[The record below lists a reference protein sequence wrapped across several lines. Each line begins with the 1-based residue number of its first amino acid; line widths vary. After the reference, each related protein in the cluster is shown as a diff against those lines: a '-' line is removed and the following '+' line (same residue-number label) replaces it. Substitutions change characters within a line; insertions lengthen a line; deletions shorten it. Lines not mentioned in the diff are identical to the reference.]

1 MAKNTLFK
9 QIDKSYVAGSS
20 GVPGDPGRPYR
31 PGYSYQN
38 AGTVCAYG
46 PDAAALAAMGIKR
59 VWVEPGFDELG
70 QYNAGGW
77 SFSLPPGIAGA
88 SVPYRYACETVM
100 RTYYV
105 PPQSYIPP
113 TPPVPP
119 TASQVIKEFHLGW
132 NSRAR
137 SIRAFP
143 GALRARF
150 SVPSGV
156 AGVVAGLNT
165 SYSQTGYGDIR
176 FAFYLNQGLAR
187 IVESGKVVAT
197 VGLYTGETVF
207 EVRRLRGKVT
217 YFKDGVQVR
226 ETDNDSAPAHLDAA
240 LYSGGDSVTDPS
252 IEGLAVGD
260 GGLQPL
266 QGLGGVGTYAISS
279 GVLQPLVSL
288 TASFSGS
295 AGVLQPLH
303 GLASNYAYGAGGGV
317 LPPLAGLGLGSGL
330 TPSYAICDGAL
341 ALLSGAASGLTGGLV
356 SSSAALPA
364 LDGLASEGPYGES
377 AGMFAPL
384 TGWAWV
390 LSDAEKSLLTLFSL
404 SAASSAVVPA
414 AGMVLV
420 LKSNMTAVSLL
431 TLDRAALLALVSAAT
446 ATTPFTAAGQ
456 FALEL
461 LSSLQGGSIG
471 ALVGAPSDVWVMN
484 AETGGFTRYE
494 NFDFNSYAKIGANY
508 YGCKSGGIYQLDGGT
523 DAGAP
528 IQAMVSFGKQNFGTS
543 ALKRIT
549 NAYVGVSGQGRLFL
563 KVLAEGQEYTY
574 AQRGYDEQLQVQRFD
589 TGKGL
594 RANWL
599 EFELYNA
606 DGEDFELASVEFA
619 AVPLS
624 RRI

>member
-1 MAKNTLFK
+1 MAKNTLLK
-9 QIDKSYVAGSS
+9 QINKSYDPGSS
-20 GVPGDPGRPYR
+20 GVPADPGRPYR

-38 AGTVCAYG
+38 AGTVCMYG
-46 PDAAALAAMGIKR
+46 PDAAALAALGIKR
-59 VWVEPGFDELG
+59 VWVEPGFNEFG
-70 QYNAGGW
+70 QYDAGGW
-77 SFSLPPGIAGA
+77 SYSFPPSVNAA
-88 SVPYRYACETVM
+88 SVPYRYSCETVM
-100 RTYYV
+100 RTYYA
-105 PPQSYIPP
+105 PPQPYIPP

-119 TASQVIKEFHLGW
+119 TASQVVKEFNLGW

-165 SYSQTGYGDIR
+165 AYSQTGYGDIR

-187 IVESGKVVAT
+187 IVESGKAVAT
-197 VGLYTGETVF
+197 VGLYTSETVF

-260 GGLQPL
+260 GVLQPL

-288 TASFSGS
+288 SASFSGA
-295 AGVLQPLH
+295 AGVLQPLQ
-303 GLASNYAYGAGGGV
+303 GLASDYAYGGGGGV
-317 LPPLAGLGLGSGL
+317 LPLLTGLGLGSGL
-330 TPSYAICDGAL
+330 TPSYAICDGVL

-356 SSSAALPA
+356 SSSATLPA
-364 LDGLASEGPYGES
+364 LDGLASEGSYGES
-377 AGMFAPL
+377 VGVFAPL
-384 TGWAWV
+384 TGWAWA
-390 LSDAEKSLLTLFSL
+390 LSDAEKSLLTMFSL
-404 SAASSAVVPA
+404 STASSVVAPA

-420 LKSNMTAVSLL
+420 LKSNMTAASIL
-431 TLDRAALLALVSAAT
+431 TLDRAALLALMSAAT

-494 NFDFNSYAKIGANY
+494 GFDFNSYAKIGANY
-508 YGCKSGGIYQLDGGT
+508 YGCKSDGIYRLDGDTDNGT
-523 DAGAP
+523 P
-528 IQAMVSFGKQNFGTS
+528 VQAVVSFGKQNFGTS

-549 NAYVGVSGQGRLFL
+549 NAYVGTSGEGRLFL
-563 KVLAEGQEYTY
+563 KITADGQDYTY
-574 AQRGYDEQLQVQRFD
+574 AARGSSDRLQQQRFD

-594 RANWL
+594 CVSWL
-599 EFELYNA
+599 DLELYNA
-606 DGEDFELASVEFA
+606 DGEDFELASVEF
-619 AVPLS
+619 VILPTS

>member
-46 PDAAALAAMGIKR
+46 PDAAALAALGIKR
-59 VWVEPGFDELG
+59 VWVEPGLNELG
-70 QYNAGGW
+70 QYDAGGW
-77 SFSLPPGIAGA
+77 SFSLPPGVTAA

-119 TASQVIKEFHLGW
+119 TASQVVKEFHLGW

-187 IVESGKVVAT
+187 IVESGKAVAT

-260 GGLQPL
+260 GELQHL

-295 AGVLQPLH
+295 EGVLQPLQ
-303 GLASNYAYGAGGGV
+303 GLASDYAYGGGGGV
-317 LPPLAGLGLGSGL
+317 LPLLTGLGLGSGL
-330 TPSYAICDGAL
+330 TPSYAICDGVL

-356 SSSAALPA
+356 SSSATLPA
-364 LDGLASEGPYGES
+364 LDGLASEGSYGES
-377 AGMFAPL
+377 AGVFAPL
-384 TGWAWV
+384 TGWSRA
-390 LSDAEKSLLTLFSL
+390 LSDAEKTLLTMFSR
-404 SAASSAVVPA
+404 SAASSEVVPA

-420 LKSNMTAVSLL
+420 LKSNMTAASIL
-431 TLDRAALLALVSAAT
+431 TLDRAALLALMSAAT

-494 NFDFNSYAKIGANY
+494 GFDFNSYAKIGANY
-508 YGCKSGGIYQLDGGT
+508 YGCKSDGIYRLDGDT
-523 DAGAP
+523 DAGEP
-528 IQAMVSFGKQNFGTS
+528 IRSMVSFGKQDFGTS

-549 NAYVGVSGQGRLFL
+549 NAYVGTSGEGKLFL
-563 KVLAEGQEYTY
+563 KIIAEGEEYIY
-574 AQRGYDEQLQVQRFD
+574 AARSYDEHLQVQRFD

-594 RANWL
+594 RTNWL